1 MGALEENLFRD
12 WLVGH
17 LHRHFPA
24 QCERLGSSGL
34 VDLIDFGTARARHYN
49 FPALSDVCRYLDIAI
64 VFGPTFDEDL
74 DWAKEILDDPRT
86 MPGSLRMD
94 LLHDAAVERESTAC
108 LV

>member
-1 MGALEENLFRD
+1 
-12 WLVGH
+12 
-17 LHRHFPA
+17 
-24 QCERLGSSGL
+24 
-34 VDLIDFGTARARHYN
+34 
-49 FPALSDVCRYLDIAI
+49 LDIAI
-64 VFGPTFDEDL
+64 VFGRTFDEDL